1 MNKMEVVVP
10 YLTYEQMNIIRNSQT
25 LWERLGFLVRSL
37 MISVLRDPERTQ
49 ASVNQ
54 LYNLLAVY
62 FHNYL
67 QIFYGYDVAQKF
79 TNYFTNFITAMWRLF
94 EATSANDKEL
104 IDYYTSEIYNAAD
117 ELAAFLANINLFWS
131 VDQWKS
137 FLHQYIRTTLDEYL
151 ALANKDFDMEYQIF
165 NRLQELT
172 VLIGDYMARGII
184 SSSSLPLPT

>member
-1 MNKMEVVVP
+1 MNKTEVVVP

-37 MISVLRDPERTQ
+37 MISVLRDPERAQ

-54 LYNLLAVY
+54 LYSLLEV

-67 QIFYGYDVAQKF
+67 QIFYGYNVAQQF

-104 IDYYTSEIYNAAD
+104 IDYYTTEIYNAAD
-117 ELAAFLANINLFWS
+117 ELSAFLANINLFWS
-131 VDQWKS
+131 EDQWKS

-151 ALANKDFDMEYQIF
+151 ALANKKFDIEYQIF
-165 NRLQELT
+165 NQLQELT

-184 SSSSLPLPT
+184 SSSSLPLLTQ